1 MCRVSSLWQHR
12 VMLCVSKMW
21 VCRSE
26 LYGSFGTCRQPQPSS
41 RLAHRIPL
49 FYVCFVCLG
58 RPWDPTDVAWRTPA
72 QDDRTPPPAD
82 PTLARRTPAPACLGS
97 WRASG
102 QPADAPRF
110 PVGLV
115 LCYTWYCGTPADR
128 RGVCGGATIA
138 AATRRHGATVDL
150 LGIQVS
156 AREIWTANIAWE
168 LHRSHFRKDILA
180 YIYCWLR
187 PFASISL
194 VRIGTSLVG

>member
-1 MCRVSSLWQHR
+1 MVLLERAVCPAELAARAPHTPILR
-12 VMLCVSKMW
+12 MLCVP
-21 VCRSE
+21 
-26 LYGSFGTCRQPQPSS
+26 RQTVGPN
-41 RLAHRIPL
+41 RR
-49 FYVCFVCLG
+49 G
-58 RPWDPTDVAWRTPA
+58 VAYPA
-72 QDDRTPPPAD
+72 QADRTPPPAD
-82 PTLARRTPAPACLGS
+82 HTLAWRTLTPSCLGS
-97 WRASG
+97 WRSPG
-102 QPADAPRF
+102 QPPDAQRF

-138 AATRRHGATVDL
+138 AATRRHGATVAM